1 MIEKNE
7 CLNNKFDVALIEK
20 PFFNGLSFADI
31 KGLFNLL
38 FTDETDEV
46 YPIEIQSNCE
56 SSAMGFI
63 TSEAADKIDYAY
75 GTNTFFANFI
85 TDILN
90 DMENESEDHTYE
102 LRGLKIWLER

>member
-1 MIEKNE
+1 MKY
-7 CLNNKFDVALIEK
+7 DVVLIEK
-20 PFFNGLSFADI
+20 PFFEGISFLEI
-31 KGLFNLL
+31 KSLFNLL
-38 FTDETDEV
+38 LTDEV

-75 GTNTFFANFI
+75 ETNTFFANFI

-102 LRGLKIWLER
+102 FRGLKIWLER

>member
-1 MIEKNE
+1 MTEKNE

-20 PFFNGLSFADI
+20 PFFDGLSFADV

-38 FTDETDEV
+38 SIDENGEV
-46 YPIEIQSNCE
+46 YPIEIQSDCQ

-75 GTNTFFANFI
+75 ETNTYFVNFI
-85 TDILN
+85 TDILD
-90 DMENESEDHTYE
+90 DMKNESEDHTYE
-102 LRGLKIWLER
+102 FKGLKIWLGR

>member
-1 MIEKNE
+1 MKY
-7 CLNNKFDVALIEK
+7 DVALIEK
-20 PFFNGLSFADI
+20 PFFEGISFSEI
-31 KGLFNLL
+31 ESLFNLL
-38 FTDETDEV
+38 LTDEV

-75 GTNTFFANFI
+75 ETNTYFLNFI
-85 TDILN
+85 TDILD

-102 LRGLKIWLER
+102 FKGLKIWLGR